1 MVFCDKMSLHG
12 NKAIY
17 MKNTLA
23 LILLV
28 GCSTLH
34 AQNKFINPEGLSK
47 PTSYTHVVVSGGTIY
62 ISGQVANNEKGEV
75 VGKGDL
81 HAQVTRV
88 FENLS
93 TCLKSVDAKF
103 SDIVKMNTYVVN
115 MKPEDLAVIREVR
128 KKYLTPENPPA
139 STLVGVQA
147 LANPDFLIEIEV
159 VVVKKQ

>member
-1 MVFCDKMSLHG
+1 
-12 NKAIY
+12 
-17 MKNTLA
+17 MKNIFPF
-23 LILLV
+23 ILLV
-28 GCSTLH
+28 GVTTLH
-34 AQNKFINPEGLSK
+34 AQNKFINPDGLSK

-81 HAQVTRV
+81 RAQVTRV
-88 FENLS
+88 FENLA

-115 MKPEDLAVIREVR
+115 MKPEDMAVIREVR
-128 KKYLTPENPPA
+128 KNYLTTENPPA

-147 LANPDFLIEIEV
+147 LANPDYLIEIEV
-159 VVVKKQ
+159 VVTKKQQKP